1 MDLSPANI
9 TYRAR
14 RSSGSAWRDRALL
27 DHAAGFG
34 GAGGSGLGLESAK
47 VGLKVAKLL

>member
-14 RSSGSAWRDRALL
+14 RSSDSAWRDRALL
-27 DHAAGFG
+27 DHAAGG

-47 VGLKVAKLL
+47 VV